1 MLAGAGFLLIVPA
14 AGQWLNYK
22 TPGIPRLPDGQPNL
36 SAPSPRSANGRPD
49 LSGIWA
55 AECAIYNGGGCFTR
69 SLFFDL
75 ARDLQSEDVQMT
87 PWAAKIQAQR
97 EGRD

>member
-14 AGQWLNYK
+14 AGQWLDYK
-22 TPGIPRLPDGQPNL
+22 PPGIPRLPDGQPNL
-36 SAPSPRSANGRPD
+36 AAPSPRSANGRPD

-69 SLFFDL
+69 SLLFHL
-75 ARDLQSEDVQMT
+75 ARDLKPEDVQMT
-87 PWAAKIQAQR
+87 PWASAIPAQR
-97 EGRD
+97 AAR